1 MKCFVYLTANQI
13 MKEERKGGEVAR
25 GTRIETKNSNQCLL
39 SEKGAGADDSETLYW
54 ELFNSNPIPMWIYNR
69 ETLSFLEVNKAAIEQ
84 YGYSREEFLVMTI
97 LDIRPATEVEKLI
110 SLGGR
115 LNRSGKVEKAFWKHK
130 KKDGQLID
138 VEITAQ
144 LMKYRNHAAAL
155 VLATDVTER
164 KQVQF
169 KLERTNRRLKIAQ
182 QIGKMGYWEV
192 NLSSKQWYWS
202 DETFRIL
209 GWTKGMLTP
218 DYEMFLSMV
227 HPDDRNYYLLKQKE
241 ILGAGQSMDAEYRL
255 ILRNGKIKYVHTRS
269 TVIYDEEGKAASI
282 EGILQDVTDRRKTE
296 EEMLE
301 MNLQLKELS
310 RHLQCVREEE
320 RRYLAREVHD
330 ELGQLASAVKMD
342 VDWLYLKTE
351 SSEEKFRSR
360 AAQASATCDLMI
372 STIRKIASDL
382 RPGMLDELGL
392 NASLEWKCNRFAQMN
407 GIACDFYSNVDEAQL
422 DSFEKTELFRICQ
435 ESLTNVLRHAKATK
449 VTITLTDKGDVIRLL
464 IADDGCGF
472 DTMVKTHHLGLIGM
486 KERAISINGKFIIT
500 SQPGLGTVIN
510 VTLPS
515 RNSTSEKIND

>member
-1 MKCFVYLTANQI
+1 MKCFVYLTANEI
-13 MKEERKGGEVAR
+13 MKEESKVSVVATGPGIEKKSNDHSPLPSGERKV
-25 GTRIETKNSNQCLL
+25 QV
-39 SEKGAGADDSETLYW
+39 SESSYW
-54 ELFNSNPIPMWIYNR
+54 ELFNSNPVPMWIYDR
-69 ETLSFLEVNKAAIEQ
+69 ENLAFLEVNEAAIEQ
-84 YGYSREEFLVMTI
+84 YGYSREEFLLMTI
-97 LDIRPATEVEKLI
+97 LDIRPASEVDKLVL
-110 SLGGR
+110 LGGK
-115 LNRSGKVEKAFWKHK
+115 LNRSEKVERMLWKHK
-130 KKDGQLID
+130 KKDGKLID

-144 LMKYRNHAAAL
+144 QMEHGNKAAVL

-164 KQVQF
+164 REVQY
-169 KLERTNRRLKIAQ
+169 KLERTNRRLKVAQ

-227 HPDDRNYYLLKQKE
+227 HPDDRNYYLSKQKE
-241 ILGAGQSMDAEYRL
+241 IMGAGQSVDAEYRL
-255 ILRNGKIKYVHTRS
+255 VLRNGKIKYVHTRS
-269 TVIYDEEGKAASI
+269 TVIYDEEGRAASI
-282 EGILQDVTDRRKTE
+282 EGILQDVTDRKKTE
-296 EEMLE
+296 EEMYE

-342 VDWLYLKTE
+342 VDWLYLKAE
-351 SSEEKFRSR
+351 DKEEKFRSR
-360 AAQASATCDLMI
+360 IAQASATCDVMI
-372 STIRKIASDL
+372 CTIRKIASDL

-392 NASLEWKCNRFAQMN
+392 NASLEWKCSRFAQMN
-407 GIACDFYSNVDEAQL
+407 GIACDFYSNVDESQL

-435 ESLTNVLRHAKATK
+435 ESLTNVLRHAKASK
-449 VTITLTDKGDVIRLL
+449 VTITLTDKGDAIRLL

-472 DTMVKTHHLGLIGM
+472 DTKVRTRHLGLLGM
-486 KERAISINGKFIIT
+486 KERAISINGEFIIT

-510 VTLPS
+510 VTLPG
-515 RNSTSEKIND
+515 RNSTLEKIND